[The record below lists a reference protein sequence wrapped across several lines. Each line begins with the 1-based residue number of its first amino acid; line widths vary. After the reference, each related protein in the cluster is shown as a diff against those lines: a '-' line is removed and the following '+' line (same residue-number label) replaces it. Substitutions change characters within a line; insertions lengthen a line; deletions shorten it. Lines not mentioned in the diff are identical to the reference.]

1 MSESSIYSR
10 QPHQHPPPPS
20 PPLFPRGLHHKATSL
35 KHKHPPG
42 RTLHQLRA
50 RARPTLLHYP
60 PPIHHKPNLLH
71 TVGAPILPGSATLC
85 DPTAA
90 HPRIFPPFACERPC
104 TDCCALAIAIKDI
117 IDRPIGRPSL
127 ARVNYLLRSDHPPLT
142 ITLSSPGLAIPSH
155 KTAPHSRAAAPTLVP
170 APPPAPPAQDAKT
183 RPPRPTATPP

>member
-1 MSESSIYSR
+1 MHPQTEPKKLEPDVDIFCFFWARLFSVR
-10 QPHQHPPPPS
+10 QSQS
-20 PPLFPRGLHHKATSL
+20 K
-35 KHKHPPG
+35 
-42 RTLHQLRA
+42 
-50 RARPTLLHYP
+50 
-60 PPIHHKPNLLH
+60 
-71 TVGAPILPGSATLC
+71 VGALSTLILPGSATLC

-155 KTAPHSRAAAPTLVP
+155 KTAPHSRAAAPTPVP
-170 APPPAPPAQDAKT
+170 ALLPPHPHSAQGAKT
-183 RPPRPTATPP
+183 TPPRREQQRRRPRVLSFPNGILRNHHHDRLP

>member
-1 MSESSIYSR
+1 MGGERSR
-10 QPHQHPPPPS
+10 LKIKKKKQQLSKTNIHPAAACSNCARATHFLAALSPS
-20 PPLFPRGLHHKATSL
+20 PSIMLQIKYTA
-35 KHKHPPG
+35 
-42 RTLHQLRA
+42 
-50 RARPTLLHYP
+50 
-60 PPIHHKPNLLH
+60 
-71 TVGAPILPGSATLC
+71 GAPIFPGPAPLC
-85 DPTAA
+85 NPTAA

-155 KTAPHSRAAAPTLVP
+155 KTAPHSRTDAPTLVP

-183 RPPRPTATPP
+183 RPPRPRATPP